1 MRKIKSQIANIER
14 PKKRKNRTAVQE
26 NQLQDL
32 YNQLEM
38 FKRIGVGEG
47 VDPVS
52 DNNTSAKEEPKE
64 EESSDTDSD
73 TDTANVTCK
82 KRSSLQAMDC
92 NPGKHLKKIKMERR
106 EEEDL
111 PPATLQTAK
120 TYAKT
125 IPLDN
130 TWQHTTTRG
139 KSTEFGKLK
148 SELEKHRDMLDKD
161 MLDMFIIPAPIDNP
175 YANIAL
181 EEKFTDMDIAFLL
194 EIEEDM
200 RQIECIV

>member
-1 MRKIKSQIANIER
+1 M
-14 PKKRKNRTAVQE
+14 QE
-26 NQLQDL
+26 TQLQDL

-38 FKRIGVGEG
+38 LERLGAGEG
-47 VDPVS
+47 DPVS

-64 EESSDTDSD
+64 ESSDTDTN
-73 TDTANVTCK
+73 TDTANTTCK
-82 KRSSLQAMDC
+82 KRSSFQAMDC
-92 NPGKHLKKIKMERR
+92 NPGKHLKKIKMETR
-106 EEEDL
+106 EEDL

-120 TYAKT
+120 MNSKT
-125 IPLDN
+125 IPHDN
-130 TWQHTTTRG
+130 TWQHTTTR
-139 KSTEFGKLK
+139 KASTEFGKVK

-200 RQIECIV
+200 RQIE